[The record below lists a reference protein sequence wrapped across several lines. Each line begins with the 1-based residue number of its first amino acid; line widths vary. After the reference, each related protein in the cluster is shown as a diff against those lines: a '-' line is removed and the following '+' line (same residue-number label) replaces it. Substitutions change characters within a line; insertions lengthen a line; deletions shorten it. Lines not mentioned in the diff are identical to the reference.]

1 MKKVEFIKDF
11 AGKKKGD
18 TASYDSILASELVNI
33 QKVAKYAKS
42 SSPDKYK

>member
-1 MKKVEFIKDF
+1 MKNVEFIKDF

-33 QKVAKYAKS
+33 QKVAKYAKLS
-42 SSPDKYK
+42 SQEKEK